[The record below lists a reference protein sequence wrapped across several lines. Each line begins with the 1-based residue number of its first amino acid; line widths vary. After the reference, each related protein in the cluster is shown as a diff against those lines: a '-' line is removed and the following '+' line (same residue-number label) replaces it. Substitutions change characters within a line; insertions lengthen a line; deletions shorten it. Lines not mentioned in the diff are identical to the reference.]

1 MIIKTSIDIV
11 ILINML
17 EVPCTEGYGR
27 YPPHLLRFIQVNRKC
42 PNPCIAF
49 YIRMLH
55 LTRCGIFSELA
66 LTNAL
71 SNTSAPTA
79 GINHGQVA
87 QDLPS
92 LELVVPNF
100 LFSSVTALSIAC
112 WIWKSSFST
121 QQIGSGLKGL
131 GIGSVSLDRALF
143 HPTYEAH

>member
-1 MIIKTSIDIV
+1 
-11 ILINML
+11 ML

-27 YPPHLLRFIQVNRKC
+27 YPPHLLRFIRVNRKC

-92 LELVVPNF
+92 LELVV
-100 LFSSVTALSIAC
+100 
-112 WIWKSSFST
+112 
-121 QQIGSGLKGL
+121 
-131 GIGSVSLDRALF
+131 D
-143 HPTYEAH
+143 